1 MSEPSSRQCA
11 THWGSC
17 PQPEFPGFPRG
28 PWAAYRRCVAL
39 DEPGMI
45 ASLALWAWFAGWA
58 IALSIVDIK
67 EHRLP
72 NKMVAAALAGTL
84 LLATVAAAANAD
96 PWLLLRAAA
105 ASVVAVLAFGIGH
118 LIGGMG
124 MGDVKYAAVTG
135 LALGT
140 LGWSAVWW
148 GHLLGF
154 VLAGGVV
161 VVGLLT
167 GRMHRRSAVPFG
179 PFMALG
185 AILIAAPSLVSTLQT
200 LPV

>member
-1 MSEPSSRQCA
+1 M
-11 THWGSC
+11 
-17 PQPEFPGFPRG
+17 
-28 PWAAYRRCVAL
+28 L
-39 DEPGMI
+39 DEPTTI
-45 ASLALWAWFAGWA
+45 SILALWAWFGGWA
-58 IALSIVDIK
+58 IALSIVDIR

-72 NKMVAAALAGTL
+72 NKMVALALAGTL
-84 LLATVAAAANAD
+84 LLAVVAATASGD
-96 PWLLLRAAA
+96 PWLLLRSAA
-105 ASVVAVLAFGIGH
+105 ASVAAVLAFGIGH
-118 LIGGMG
+118 FIGGMG

-140 LGWSAVWW
+140 LGWGAVWW

-185 AILIAAPSLVSTLQT
+185 AILVATPSLVSALLALLTQSG
-200 LPV
+200 PPEFPA